1 MISHKDEKE
10 EIAPGVLFKGGKD
23 GYKLCLMDE
32 NEEIIE
38 WDYQEIC
45 LDPVAWY
52 NSLRAVATAVQFGPS
67 AARKSVRN
75 MKSDVNP
82 PSASL
87 CCNVCTTKFVVR
99 EAHPFVFSATLNG
112 HRYLEFQCSPEC
124 NEQRKKA
131 IYESELG
138 DAFMDLW
145 KNKVCKTKS

>member
-1 MISHKDEKE
+1 LISNEKE
-10 EIAPGVLFKGGKD
+10 EIAPGVLFKRAKD

-32 NEEIIE
+32 SKEVIE

-45 LDPVAWY
+45 LDPTAWY
-52 NSLRAVATAVQFGPS
+52 DSLRAVATAVQFGPS
-67 AARKSVRN
+67 AARKSAKI
-75 MKSDVNP
+75 MKFGVNS
-82 PSASL
+82 PSGSL
-87 CCNVCTTKFVVR
+87 CCNVCTTKFIVR

-112 HRYLEFQCSPEC
+112 HHYLEFQCSPKC